1 MLKHTT
7 LTLKYARRRFYA
19 DHKKFYR
26 SLPGH
31 RYRWY
36 QHPRGPLSY
45 SGGATIRATGSLS
58 YAARLSATTGYAI
71 DDAGRTDTI
80 HAGGC
85 GRLRRWTAG
94 KRWTLRTGRT

>member
-31 RYRWY
+31 RYRRY
-36 QHPRGPLSY
+36 QHSRGPLSY
-45 SGGATIRATGSLS
+45 PGGATIHAAGPLS
-58 YAARLSATTGYAI
+58 YTARLSTTTRYAI
-71 DDAGRTDTI
+71 DDAGLTDTS

-85 GRLRRWTAG
+85 GYLRWWTAG